1 MKSKERKEVLPVT
14 IVIALA
20 IAVIGYF
27 VFGSFTLY
35 LDIQVLFA
43 VILFFGVFLS
53 GKLIQM
59 HMDAKEF
66 YRKMEQYIRQNTN
79 SEKSEE
85 E

>member
-1 MKSKERKEVLPVT
+1 MT

-53 GKLIQM
+53 GKLIQI

-66 YRKMEQYIRQNTN
+66 YKKMEQYIKQNTD

>member
-1 MKSKERKEVLPVT
+1 MM
-14 IVIALA
+14 IAIALA

-66 YRKMEQYIRQNTN
+66 YRKMGQRWPEMHEH
-79 SEKSEE
+79 SENPSNDAETGKEP
-85 E
+85 